1 MNKLVIIA
9 ETKPV
14 NGTLTRI
21 IEKFEVSNPILQTG
35 VIKDYVYID
44 EKRIIA

>member
-1 MNKLVIIA
+1 MNKLIFIA

-21 IEKFEVSNPILQTG
+21 IEKFEISNPIVQTG
-35 VIKDYVYID
+35 VIKDYIYID